1 VAESKDAAR
10 ELLDLTRELRAR
22 LEIPGEA
29 EASFGRIPAAAN
41 STMDDTHRQTTRPQ
55 AASSGAG
62 TAGRKASS
70 TGPIREIDLRPGM
83 SAALEAL
90 ATEIKACRRCPLGKS
105 RLQAV
110 PGVGSPD
117 ARVVFI
123 GEGPGYQE
131 DRKGEPF
138 VGPAGK
144 LLDKILASIGLS
156 RETVYI
162 ANVVKCHPMKDPT
175 NPDLRGNDRPPTP
188 EETETCLPFLQR
200 QLGVISPDIVVALG
214 ASALR
219 VLAPQAGG
227 LSKVRGTWMSYSMPD
242 GKTFK
247 LLPTYH
253 PAALLR
259 NPNWKKDVWTD
270 MKALRQELSL
280 RENR

>member
-1 VAESKDAAR
+1 MAQPKNAAR

-29 EASFGRIPAAAN
+29 EASFGRIPASKAESAQATAAVEVSATVN
-41 STMDDTHRQTTRPQ
+41 SKMSVPHKALMTDSVQN
-55 AASSGAG
+55 AAG
-62 TAGRKASS
+62 KH
-70 TGPIREIDLRPGM
+70 
-83 SAALEAL
+83 AALDAL
-90 ATEIKACRRCPLGKS
+90 AAEIKACRRCPLGKS
-105 RLQAV
+105 RIQAV
-110 PGVGSPD
+110 PGVGSPE

-200 QLGVISPDIVVALG
+200 QLRVISPDIIVALG

-219 VLAPQAGG
+219 VLAPQSEG
-227 LSKVRGTWMSYSMPD
+227 LSRVRGTWMSYSLPD

-270 MKALRQELSL
+270 MKALRQELL
-280 RENR
+280 GAGGA

>member
-10 ELLDLTRELRAR
+10 ELQDLTRELRAR

-29 EASFGRIPAAAN
+29 EASFGRISAPKAKAAPTTVVAAAAAN
-41 STMDDTHRQTTRPQ
+41 SKMDTSRKTTRPQ
-55 AASSGAG
+55 TASGCVG
-62 TAGRKASS
+62 K
-70 TGPIREIDLRPGM
+70 RE
-83 SAALEAL
+83 ALEAL
-90 ATEIKACRRCPLGKS
+90 AVEIKACRRCPLGKT

-144 LLDKILASIGLS
+144 LLDKIMASIGLS

-162 ANVVKCHPMKDPT
+162 ANAVKCHPMKDPT

-200 QLGVISPDIVVALG
+200 QLGVISPDIIVALG

-219 VLAPQAGG
+219 VLAPQAEG
-227 LSKVRGTWMSYSMPD
+227 LSKVRGTWMSYSLPE